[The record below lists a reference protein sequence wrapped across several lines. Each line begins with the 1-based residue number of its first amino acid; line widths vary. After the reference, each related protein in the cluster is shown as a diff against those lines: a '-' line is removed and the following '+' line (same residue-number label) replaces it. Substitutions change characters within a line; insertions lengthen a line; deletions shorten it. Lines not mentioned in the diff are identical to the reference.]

1 MTGTGGRAV
10 LVTGAS
16 RGIGRAI
23 AKAFAA
29 NGDRVAVNYRT
40 NEKLAEALVDELPG
54 EGHLAVQADVAD
66 PDAVQRMVETV
77 AAAFGRIDVLINNA
91 GIFIEHPIMS
101 SSYQDWQAAWRAELD
116 VNLVGAANTTYWAV
130 RHMKPGG
137 RVVNMSSRGAFRGEL
152 NCAGDAASKG
162 GLTSFAQTIALELAP
177 HGIAVASVAPGWIE
191 TEMTTDYVQGPDAG
205 PILAQ
210 SPFGRVGQPG
220 EVADAVL
227 YLASP
232 AAEWASGAVLH
243 LNGAS
248 YLRS

>member
-1 MTGTGGRAV
+1 MTGTTGRAV

-23 AKAFAA
+23 AKAFAV
-29 NGDRVAVNYRT
+29 NGDRVAVNYRS
-40 NEKLAEALVDELPG
+40 NAKLAEELVDELPG

-66 PDAVQRMVETV
+66 PDAVQHMVDTV
-77 AAAFGRIDVLINNA
+77 ASAFGGLDVLVNNA
-91 GIFIEHPIMS
+91 GVFIEHPIMT
-101 SSYQDWQAAWRAELD
+101 SSYEDWQAAWRSEID
-116 VNLVGAANTTYWAV
+116 INLVGAANTTYWAV
-130 RHMKPGG
+130 RHMKAGG
-137 RVVNMSSRGAFRGEL
+137 RVVNLSSRGAFRGEL

-177 HGIAVASVAPGWIE
+177 HGIAVASVAPGWVE
-191 TEMTTDYVQGPDAG
+191 TEMTTQYVNGPGADA
-205 PILAQ
+205 ILAQ
-210 SPFGRVGQPG
+210 SPFGRVAQPD
-220 EVADAVL
+220 EVANAIL

-232 AAEWASGAVLH
+232 GAEWASGSVLH